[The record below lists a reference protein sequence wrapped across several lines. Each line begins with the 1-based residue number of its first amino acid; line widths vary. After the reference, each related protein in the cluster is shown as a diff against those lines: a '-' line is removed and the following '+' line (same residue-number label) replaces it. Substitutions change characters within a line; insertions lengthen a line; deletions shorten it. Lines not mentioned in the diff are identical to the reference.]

1 MSRRWSWLI
10 GWAGKMMKKIR
21 KGKWLIVLNFCQRY
35 WCYGTCHQLVDH
47 LFKCESKT
55 WVDGGE
61 APDVL
66 TRWRPLLASAS
77 RGKPFYSYCILDSCV
92 GSSMEHIWFSK
103 RTNEKGKKR
112 KRKLRKV
119 VFFHFEKKEKE
130 KRNIIKINKK
140 FIHFLII

>member
-1 MSRRWSWLI
+1 M
-10 GWAGKMMKKIR
+10 G
-21 KGKWLIVLNFCQRY
+21 
-35 WCYGTCHQLVDH
+35 
-47 LFKCESKT
+47 
-55 WVDGGE
+55 
-61 APDVL
+61 
-66 TRWRPLLASAS
+66 
-77 RGKPFYSYCILDSCV
+77 
-92 GSSMEHIWFSK
+92 HIWFSK

>member
-61 APDVL
+61 APDLL
-66 TRWRPLLASAS
+66 TRWRPLVA
-77 RGKPFYSYCILDSCV
+77 SCV
-92 GSSMEHIWFSK
+92 GRSPMGHIWFSK